1 MLSSILHT
9 EVAEEV
15 SIRIMRSFVKMRRYF
30 ANNIP
35 NNEMLIN
42 HENRILRLEKTFDK
56 FNVKKE
62 INKIFFERELYDAY
76 SLLLDILNKA
86 NNEIII
92 IDNYA
97 GKELL
102 DILKNI
108 DKKIIIVSKNI
119 DEILKKKYESQ
130 YSNITF
136 INNNSFHDRFIIL
149 DRNKLYSCGASFK
162 DLGKKCFAI
171 NEFNVEEYLNMLLNI
186 LDAQMI

>member
-1 MLSSILHT
+1 
-9 EVAEEV
+9 
-15 SIRIMRSFVKMRRYF
+15 MRSFVKMRRYF
-30 ANNIP
+30 ANNVT
-35 NNEMLIN
+35 NNEMIIN

-56 FNVKKE
+56 LNNKKE
-62 INKIFFERELYDAY
+62 INKIFFEGELYDAY

-86 NNEIII
+86 INEIII

-108 DKKIIIVSKNI
+108 NKKILIVSKNI

-149 DRNKLYSCGASFK
+149 DRYKLYSCGASFK

-171 NEFNVEEYLNMLLNI
+171 NEFNDEEYLNMLLKLLNV
-186 LDAQMI
+186 